1 MIKHILILILF
12 CNTLSIT
19 KIFANHLLEHPVQQ
33 LSKNS
38 FSVTDESFSDDKL
51 YANEQ
56 IEISNL
62 YPNPANDVV
71 KFNYLISDA
80 NAKVKITI
88 RNVLGSVVKEEE
100 LSHHTRELEIMVH
113 EYAAGMYFYTLSI
126 NNRSIITKKFL
137 VKR

>member
-1 MIKHILILILF
+1 MTKRILVLLLF
-12 CNTLSIT
+12 CNLI
-19 KIFANHLLEHPVQQ
+19 IANVQANH
-33 LSKNS
+33 
-38 FSVTDESFSDDKL
+38 FSPKLMLQSDWALCLDDLDEVYSDDKL

-71 KFNYLISDA
+71 KFNYVISDA

-100 LSHHTRELEIMVH
+100 LSHHSRELEIDVH
-113 EYAAGMYFYTLSI
+113 EYASGMYFYSLSI
-126 NNRSIITKKFL
+126 NNRSMITKKFL